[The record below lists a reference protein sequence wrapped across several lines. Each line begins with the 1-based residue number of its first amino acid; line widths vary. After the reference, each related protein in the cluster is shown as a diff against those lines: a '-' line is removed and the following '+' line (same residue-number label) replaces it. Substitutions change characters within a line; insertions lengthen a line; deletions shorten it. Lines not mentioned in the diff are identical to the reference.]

1 MRTSVRSSVDSAS
14 GNSSDDREF
23 LGLGI
28 IISKIDTLVK
38 KCVKTTWIE
47 LKNNNNNSTRVILKN

>member
-28 IISKIDTLVK
+28 FQRYPGKSAWKLPG
-38 KCVKTTWIE
+38 
-47 LKNNNNNSTRVILKN
+47 LN

>member
-1 MRTSVRSSVDSAS
+1 MRTSVKSSVDSAS

-28 IISKIDTLVK
+28 FQRYPGKSVWKLPG
-38 KCVKTTWIE
+38 
-47 LKNNNNNSTRVILKN
+47 LN